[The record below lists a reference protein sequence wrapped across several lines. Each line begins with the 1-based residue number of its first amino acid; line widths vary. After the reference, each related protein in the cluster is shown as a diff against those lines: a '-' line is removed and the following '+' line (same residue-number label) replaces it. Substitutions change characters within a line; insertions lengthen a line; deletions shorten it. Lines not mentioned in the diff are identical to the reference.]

1 MRAWHGRQNVT
12 FNPEFM
18 MLPEDRK
25 DAIYRYLFAKRSATI
40 HELATLMAVSAM
52 TIRRDIKFLQD
63 AGRWSAY
70 TAAPGCLPWSI
81 RHCRMW
87 RRHS

>member
-1 MRAWHGRQNVT
+1 
-12 FNPEFM
+12 

-52 TIRRDIKFLQD
+52 TIRRDIKFL
-63 AGRWSAY
+63 
-70 TAAPGCLPWSI
+70 
-81 RHCRMW
+81 
-87 RRHS
+87 